1 MGIAF
6 QIADDALDYYS
17 EENVFGKKNGK
28 DFFEG
33 KVTLPVIL
41 LYEKSNESERV
52 LLKSIFKKIK
62 RTHEDLK
69 LVTSLMKKYKS
80 IDECFKRGEHFSN
93 LSFDALKIF
102 RPSAE
107 KNILQNIVSFCI
119 NRNY

>member
-1 MGIAF
+1 M
-6 QIADDALDYYS
+6 
-17 EENVFGKKNGK
+17 
-28 DFFEG
+28 
-33 KVTLPVIL
+33 
-41 LYEKSNESERV
+41 

-62 RTHEDLK
+62 RTDEDLK
-69 LVTSLMKKYKS
+69 LVTSLMKEYKS